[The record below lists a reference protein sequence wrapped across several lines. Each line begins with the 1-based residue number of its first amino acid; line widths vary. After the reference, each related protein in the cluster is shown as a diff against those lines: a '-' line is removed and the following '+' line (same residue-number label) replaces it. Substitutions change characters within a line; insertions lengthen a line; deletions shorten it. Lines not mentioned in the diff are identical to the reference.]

1 MEARYLDGPTLTLS
15 SDRAFL
21 WRLCISAWLV
31 RFVII
36 VAYALTDAI
45 GILRLSPDSERYHRE
60 GIQIMNQMS
69 YGDFNWPNWIDNGWF
84 QFTGLVYYLLAPS
97 PFIMQIFNI
106 TVGTLT
112 IIPLFLIVRQLTND
126 VRVQRFYA
134 ILAAFFP
141 SLIYWSTFMLKDPIS
156 ILAIALITYGVFTL
170 RLRMRWSALM
180 LLVLGLAILA
190 GTRTYLFVVLTMVM
204 PAAFLLF
211 PVGRSMIPWRA
222 LAMPVLIGVLPMLI
236 GYGYFASGAFEQSI
250 FFDLDYINHLR
261 VKMGDHG
268 GSAIFNEGGVHI
280 WGANLLSDIWAALIT
295 VFTIFIPVNPFAM
308 NGVRQFIALPFVGIM
323 IYLAGPLF
331 SGGLAVW
338 RARRLAI
345 PVIIITGTVL
355 AVYVGGTTNAGALFR
370 WTTQIMPYFLMAIA
384 MAAFRRESSILARLA
399 DRLVVVFSQP
409 RYLTA
414 SFVS

>member
-15 SDRAFL
+15 SDRSFL

-60 GIQIMNQMS
+60 GIQIMNLMS
-69 YGDFNWPNWIDNGWF
+69 YGDFNWPNWLDNGWF
-84 QFTGLVYYLLAPS
+84 QFTGLVYYLITPS
-97 PFIMQIFNI
+97 SFIMQLFNI

-112 IIPLFLIVRQLTND
+112 IIPLFLMVRQMTND
-126 VRVQRFYA
+126 VRVQRFFA
-134 ILAAFFP
+134 ILIAFFP
-141 SLIYWSTFMLKDPIS
+141 SLVYWSTLMLKDPIS

-190 GTRTYLFVVLTMVM
+190 GTRTYLFVVLTMVI

-211 PVGRSMIPWRA
+211 PVGRSVIPWRA
-222 LAMPVLIGVLPMLI
+222 LAVPVLIGALPMLI
-236 GYGYFASGAFEQSI
+236 GYGYFASGAFEKSV
-250 FFDLDYINHLR
+250 FFDLDYINHVR

-268 GSAIFNEGGVHI
+268 GGAIFNEGGVHV
-280 WGANLLSDIWAALIT
+280 WGDSLLSDIWAALVT

-308 NGVRQFIALPFVGIM
+308 SGVRQFIALPFVGIM
-323 IYLAGPLF
+323 IYLAVPLY
-331 SGGLAVW
+331 SGGLALW
-338 RARRLAI
+338 RARRLTI
-345 PVIIITGTVL
+345 PIIIITGAVL
-355 AVYVGGTTNAGALFR
+355 VVYVGGTTNAGALFR
-370 WTTQIMPYFLMAIA
+370 WTTQIMPYFLIAIA
-384 MAAFRRESSILARLA
+384 LATFQRQKSILARFANSAVML
-399 DRLVVVFSQP
+399 FSQP
-409 RYLTA
+409 RYQMLQA
-414 SFVS
+414 Y